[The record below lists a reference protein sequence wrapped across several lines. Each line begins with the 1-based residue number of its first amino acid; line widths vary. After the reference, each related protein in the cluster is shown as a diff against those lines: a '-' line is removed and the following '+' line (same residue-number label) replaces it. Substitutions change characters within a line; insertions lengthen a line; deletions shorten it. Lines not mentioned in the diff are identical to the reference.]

1 MKSGFPLLCSMH
13 VYDPHGC
20 RYDGEP
26 TASEQYSGGQGMAM
40 VGVIGS
46 GNAGA
51 NAAFFIA
58 EKRISDVMLYDV
70 KEGLSTGKA
79 LDLMEAAPVRSYR
92 TSIGGTDSLDEVL
105 ECPLLV
111 IAAGTVRTPDMK
123 REDLFE
129 KNVEIVTELAD
140 KLREGEKNRNVIVVT
155 EPVDPMTAILTRRS
169 GLPREHVMGVGG
181 ILDSTRLRYALARD
195 LDVSVDDVSAL
206 VIGRH
211 SDQMVGLPNYA
222 TVSGVPVLNLMKKDH
237 FEGLMAEVRGAG
249 DFIVGLAKRSS
260 AYYAPSAAV
269 AELADA
275 LVRDTRRLMSV
286 SILLEGEYEVEGVA
300 MSVPAVIGKGGVER
314 VILPKLRDSE
324 LETIRASAQCIRD
337 ILEKG

>member
-1 MKSGFPLLCSMH
+1 
-13 VYDPHGC
+13 
-20 RYDGEP
+20 
-26 TASEQYSGGQGMAM
+26 MAT

-58 EKRISDVMLYDV
+58 EKGISDVILYDL

-79 LDLMEAAPVRSYR
+79 LDLMEAAPVRTYR
-92 TSIGGTDSLDEVL
+92 TSIRGTDRLEEVL
-105 ECPLLV
+105 GSEVLV
-111 IAAGTVRTPDMK
+111 IAAGTVRKPDMK

-129 KNVEIVTELAD
+129 ENVKGVTELAD
-140 KLREGEKNRNVIVVT
+140 ALRERKNDHAVIVVT
-155 EPVDPMTAILTRRS
+155 EPVDLMTTILTKRS

-249 DFIVGLAKRSS
+249 DFIVGLARRSS

-314 VILPKLRDSE
+314 VILPKLRDAE

>member
-1 MKSGFPLLCSMH
+1 
-13 VYDPHGC
+13 
-20 RYDGEP
+20 
-26 TASEQYSGGQGMAM
+26 MAM

-58 EKRISDVMLYDV
+58 EKGISDVILYDV

-79 LDLMEAAPVRSYR
+79 LDLMEAAPVRAYR
-92 TSIGGTDSLDEVL
+92 TSIRGTDSLDEVL
-105 ECPLLV
+105 ECRLLV
-111 IAAGTVRTPDMK
+111 VAAGTVRTPDMK
-123 REDLFE
+123 REELYE
-129 KNVEIVTELAD
+129 NNVKIITELAD
-140 KLREGEKNRNVIVVT
+140 KLKEQGKKYDVIVVT
-155 EPVDPMTAILTRRS
+155 EPVDLMTTILTRRS
-169 GLPREHVMGVGG
+169 GLAREHVVGVGG
-181 ILDSTRLRYALARD
+181 MLDSTRLRYALARD

-249 DFIVGLAKRSS
+249 DFILGLARRSS

-269 AELADA
+269 AELVDA

-286 SILLEGEYEVEGVA
+286 SILLEGEYEIEGVA

-314 VILPKLRDSE
+314 VILPKLQESE
-324 LETIRASAQCIRD
+324 LEIMRISAQSIRG
-337 ILEKG
+337 ILGKG